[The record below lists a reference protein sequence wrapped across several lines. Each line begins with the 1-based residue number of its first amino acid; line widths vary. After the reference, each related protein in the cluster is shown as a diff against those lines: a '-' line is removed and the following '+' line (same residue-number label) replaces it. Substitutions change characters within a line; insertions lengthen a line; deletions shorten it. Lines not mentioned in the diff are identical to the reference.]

1 MTLVG
6 CGKCLPCLSNKRQ
19 DWIFRL
25 EQEHKVSSSA
35 MFVTLT
41 YHPKFLPD
49 GLSKTHVQKYLKR
62 LRKRDTSNRIRYYL
76 VGEYGSKTGRPHY
89 HILLFNADSL
99 GETARKAWSLRG
111 ESLGIVDIR
120 PVTAGRIR
128 YITKYII
135 QPQLVFRGM
144 EKPFSLMSRGYGIG
158 AHYLSDA
165 MVDWHSRNDANYT
178 LTYGVKGRLPRYYKE
193 KIWYRTKKDLV
204 QDGILFPNAIIYE
217 HPRRQIVALKSRMD
231 GKRDECR
238 KSSLW
243 IKKYGSRASQKRKEH
258 VNAMIQKIKTKV
270 AYTQI
275 I

>member
-25 EQEHKVSSSA
+25 EQEHKVSNSA

-49 GLSKTHVQKYLKR
+49 GLCKSHVQKYLKR
-62 LRKRDTSNRIRYYL
+62 LRQWDSSDRIRYYL

-89 HILLFNADSL
+89 HVLLFNADSS
-99 GETARKAWSLRG
+99 GETVRKAWTLRG

-120 PVTAGRIR
+120 PVTLSRIR
-128 YITKYII
+128 YITKYLI
-135 QPQLVFRGM
+135 QPDLVFRGM
-144 EKPFSLMSRGYGIG
+144 QKPFSLMSRGYGIG

-165 MVDWHSRNDANYT
+165 MVDWHTRNDANYT
-178 LTYGVKGRLPRYYKE
+178 FTYGVKGRLPRYYKE

-204 QDGILFPNAIIYE
+204 KDGIIYPKAIIYE
-217 HPRRQIVALKSRMD
+217 HPRRQIVSMKSRLD
-231 GKRDECR
+231 GKRSETR
-238 KSSLW
+238 ISNLW
-243 IKKYGSRASQKRKEH
+243 IKKYGERAPKKRMEMR
-258 VNAMIQKIKTKV
+258 NAMIQKIKTKV
-270 AYTQI
+270 AYSQI
-275 I
+275 F